1 MNDLMLVD
9 GGNETVS
16 IAFTGGRER
25 KPMNGFSVPPHSLFP
40 RIESQ
45 PPKRL

>member
-25 KPMNGFSVPPHSLFP
+25 KQEANERFLSSTPQSIS
-40 RIESQ
+40 
-45 PPKRL
+45 KD